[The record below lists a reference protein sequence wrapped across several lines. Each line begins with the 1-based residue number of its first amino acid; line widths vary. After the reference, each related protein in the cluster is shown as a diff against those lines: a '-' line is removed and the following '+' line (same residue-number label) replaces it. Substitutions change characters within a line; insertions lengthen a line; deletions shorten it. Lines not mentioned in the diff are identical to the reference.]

1 MKLIRVKN
9 TLVGILDLA
18 PLKDETGRTL
28 ALKGNEERDVTEE
41 VLGHPIVQ
49 RVLDAKWLKVI
60 DGVDTATPIEAP
72 PAPPAP
78 AEIPVIKTSAPPEEL
93 KMPEELAS
101 VETTLDAPAQPA
113 ALEPPP
119 AVEPAPAVETPVET
133 TVTSETPLAHEPK
146 EPPPAPSG
154 KSSKHS
160 RK

>member
-1 MKLIRVKN
+1 MKLVRIKN
-9 TLVGILDLA
+9 TLAGILDLA

-41 VLGHPIVQ
+41 VLGHPVVQ
-49 RVLDAKWLKVI
+49 RVLDAKWLAV
-60 DGVDTATPIEAP
+60 VDAAAPAVTTEPP

-101 VETTLDAPAQPA
+101 VETTLDTPAQPA
-113 ALEPPP
+113 APEPPP
-119 AVEPAPAVETPVET
+119 VDEPAPAVET
-133 TVTSETPLAHEPK
+133 TVTSETSIAPEPTK
-146 EPPPAPSG
+146 ETPPAPSG
-154 KSSKHS
+154 KSGKQS